1 MKSSGRITDMKVSA
15 IICAA
20 GKGERAGFGK
30 NKLLA
35 PLYGAPALLHTLLK
49 FRIPEIDEIIV
60 TSSVC
65 DFEEISSIAP
75 LFGLKVVIG
84 GATRTESVKNALRE
98 VTGDVVLIHDGARPF
113 VSQKLILNCI
123 DSVKKYGSGICAVKA
138 TDTIVYADGDIKE
151 RLDRDK
157 LYHIQTPQGFYT
169 EDIKRA
175 YLLAGDK
182 IYTDDSAVYGEFIN
196 KPHIVEGETEN
207 IKLTYKADFMRG
219 MPPYTGLRGE
229 AIGFG
234 VDVHAFGEGSF
245 VTLAGVKIP
254 CDRGLIAHSDGD
266 VVIHA
271 VMDALLSGAGLKDI
285 GHYFP
290 DTDDK
295 YKGADSG
302 VMLKKV
308 ISILRENGLAP
319 VNLSIS
325 IQAEKP
331 RLAKYIDEM
340 IENLSKLTGV
350 KAERIAIAAGTCEG
364 LGFVG
369 EGLGI
374 CAYCAAQLIEHI
386 YIK

>member
-1 MKSSGRITDMKVSA
+1 MKVSA

-20 GKGERAGFGK
+20 GKGERAGFGA
-30 NKLLA
+30 NKLLT
-35 PLYGAPALLHTLLK
+35 PLYGAPALLHTLKK
-49 FRIPEIDEIIV
+49 FNMPEIDEIIV

-65 DFEEISSIAP
+65 DFEEISSIAAP
-75 LFGLKVVIG
+75 FGIKVVIG
-84 GATRTESVKNALRE
+84 GATRTQSVKNALEE
-98 VTGDVVLIHDGARPF
+98 VTGDIVLIHDGARPF
-113 VSQKLILNCI
+113 VSEKLILNCI
-123 DSVKKYGSGICAVKA
+123 ESVKNYGSGICAVTA
-138 TDTIVYADGDIKE
+138 TDTTVYADGDILQ

-169 EDIKRA
+169 EEIKRA
-175 YLLAGDK
+175 YSLAGDK
-182 IYTDDSAVYGEFIN
+182 VYTDDSAVYGEFIK

-207 IKLTYKADFMRG
+207 IKLTYKSDFMRG
-219 MPPYTGLRGE
+219 MPPFTYIRGN

-234 VDVHAFGEGSF
+234 VDVHAFGEGNL
-245 VTLAGVKIP
+245 VTLAGIKIP
-254 CDRGLIAHSDGD
+254 CDKKLIAHSDGD

-290 DTDDK
+290 DTDGQ

-302 VMLKKV
+302 AMLQKV
-308 ISILRENGLAP
+308 IGILRQNGFAP

-331 RLAKYIDEM
+331 RLTKHVDDMKA
-340 IENLSKLTGV
+340 NLSRLTGV
-350 KAERIAIAAGTCEG
+350 KEERIAIAAGTCEG

-374 CAYCAAQLIEHI
+374 TAYCITLLEVTNG
-386 YIK
+386 KND

>member
-1 MKSSGRITDMKVSA
+1 MKVSA

-20 GKGERAGFGK
+20 GKGERAGFDK

-35 PLYGAPALLHTLLK
+35 PLYGAPALWHTLKK
-49 FRIPEIDEIIV
+49 FDIPEIDEIIV

-65 DFEEISSIAP
+65 DFEEISSITAP
-75 LFGLKVVIG
+75 FGIKVVTG
-84 GATRTESVKNALRE
+84 GATRTESVKNALE
-98 VTGDVVLIHDGARPF
+98 EITGDIVLIHDGARPF
-113 VSQKLILNCI
+113 VSENLILKCI
-123 DSVKKYGSGICAVKA
+123 DSVKNYGSGICAVRA
-138 TDTIVYADGDIKE
+138 TDTIVYADGDIE
-151 RLDRDK
+151 QRLDRDK
-157 LYHIQTPQGFYT
+157 LYQVQTPQGFYAQ
-169 EDIKRA
+169 DIKRA
-175 YLLAGDK
+175 YSLAGNK
-182 IYTDDSAVYGEFIN
+182 VYTDDSAIYGEFIK
-196 KPHIVEGETEN
+196 KPRIVEGETEN
-207 IKLTYKADFMRG
+207 IKLTYKSDFMRG
-219 MPPYTGLRGE
+219 MPPSTSLSGN

-234 VDVHAFGEGSF
+234 VDVHAFGEGNL

-254 CDRGLIAHSDGD
+254 CDKKLIAHSDGD

-295 YKGADSG
+295 FKGADSG
-302 VMLKKV
+302 IMLKKV
-308 ISILRENGLAP
+308 ISILRENGLTP

-331 RLAKYIDEM
+331 RLAKHIDVM
-340 IENLSKLTGV
+340 KANLSKLTGV
-350 KAERIAIAAGTCEG
+350 KEERIAIAAGTCEG

-374 CAYCAAQLIEHI
+374 CAYCAVQLCDTTHT
-386 YIK
+386 K